1 MCPNTGARLVIPQDH
16 GKESTP
22 RFTFDTEPVPEPAP
36 CTDSIYASP
45 VPPIDSRAIAFQIQR
60 RTMKLVND
68 RGETDVDNQ
77 FDIIE
82 CLDSPLLAH
91 LDPELKS
98 YIREFLTPEERADL
112 KDALLDHQQWVTEY
126 TVPASAC
133 LTCNTAIYPM
143 GLGDDQS
150 HSLFLIYL
158 THSL

>member
-1 MCPNTGARLVIPQDH
+1 
-16 GKESTP
+16 
-22 RFTFDTEPVPEPAP
+22 
-36 CTDSIYASP
+36 
-45 VPPIDSRAIAFQIQR
+45 
-60 RTMKLVND
+60 MKLVND

-112 KDALLDHQQWVTEY
+112 KDALLEHQQWVTEY
-126 TVPASAC
+126 TVSASAC